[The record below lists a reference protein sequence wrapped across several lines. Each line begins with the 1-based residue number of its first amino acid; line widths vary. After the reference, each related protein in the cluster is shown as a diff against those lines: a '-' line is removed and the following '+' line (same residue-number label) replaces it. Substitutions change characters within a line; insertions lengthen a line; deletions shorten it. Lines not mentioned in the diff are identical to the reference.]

1 MAIAPVFRPGPLG
14 QAVIAIKPVAATR
27 AQVLTHRSAAA
38 RELIVSA
45 TGLYERGCSPA
56 ATVDPPTSRVGDPA
70 EEIMP
75 HHGTRCTTTAVHG
88 PAALT
93 A

>member
-1 MAIAPVFRPGPLG
+1 
-14 QAVIAIKPVAATR
+14 
-27 AQVLTHRSAAA
+27 
-38 RELIVSA
+38 VSA
-45 TGLYERGCSPA
+45 TGLYERGCSLA
-56 ATVDPPTSRVGDPA
+56 ATVDPPTSKVGDPA